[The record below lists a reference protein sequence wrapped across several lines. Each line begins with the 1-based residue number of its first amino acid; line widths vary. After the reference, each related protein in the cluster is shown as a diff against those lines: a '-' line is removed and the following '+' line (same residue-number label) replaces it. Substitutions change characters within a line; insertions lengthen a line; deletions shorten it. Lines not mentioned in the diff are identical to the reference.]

1 MRDLKRDD
9 LVQQSSGGTSQDGSF
24 LVRIGVR
31 GLMFTRSFRIKRV
44 NKVCVVMQSL
54 KEIKNVMKET
64 KVDRHYRVKNGSCS
78 RKEM

>member
-9 LVQQSSGGTSQDGSF
+9 LVQQSSGGTSQDDSF

-54 KEIKNVMKET
+54 KEIENVMKET